1 MVFTLL
7 WVRCI
12 PSFLICPHFFWVIP
26 PPVSLRGAGRIGHV
40 APVNPILPKPKGG
53 GVGCLPKLGC
63 PGCLPYWVVLP
74 GWGLMVND
82 PGGWA
87 RKLGGRDPRTK
98 DGLDWA
104 VGPRTAVFP
113 MRTEAI
119 SGR

>member
-26 PPVSLRGAGRIGHV
+26 PPVSLRAGGRIGHV
-40 APVNPILPKPKGG
+40 SPVNPVLPKPKGG

-63 PGCLPYWVVLP
+63 LPYWVVLP
-74 GWGLMVND
+74 GWGFMVND
-82 PGGWA
+82 PGECA
-87 RKLGGRDPRTK
+87 RRAGGRDPRTK
-98 DGLDWA
+98 EGRDGA
-104 VGPRTAVFP
+104 VVPRTAVFP
-113 MRTEAI
+113 VRTEAI